1 MDTFRRRAYAVRL
14 SIAGKAHAV
23 MSGEQQQGLSALD
36 REHGLRLGGERE
48 QALRLAASLL
58 TAVPEDVGAAALLG
72 RLLLE
77 ADRAAVAA
85 ELAARLVDAFV
96 RRGDLGA
103 ARVAAEL
110 AIDSGQAEGVLER
123 IASAFGKGSPR
134 VGEAAPKPPLM
145 PTEVEVAPHFAKLS
159 GAALLDAAE
168 KAARRFL
175 ATKDSV
181 PANAALPEL
190 PLFGSL
196 EPQRLQLLLGQVEL
210 RELAPGEY
218 ALKQGEQGREAFVLA
233 RGVINVVR
241 EDANGKPTLLATLGP
256 GSIFGEM
263 ALVTEAPRAASAVA
277 VESVQ
282 LLSVSR
288 AALES
293 LARQDPAIARD
304 LGEFCYGRMISNLIR
319 HSSILS
325 SVEPAKRAEL
335 VARFKSERFE
345 PGDSLVRKGEEPSCL
360 YLLASGGVQVRG
372 TDADGDRVVIAE
384 LGPGDV
390 VGEISLVLRRPA
402 IADVVAL
409 HTTVALA
416 LSREQF
422 TAAIHEHPTLLRELY
437 DMAVQRDEETRT
449 VVAQKALDVS
459 DVVLL

>member
-1 MDTFRRRAYAVRL
+1 
-14 SIAGKAHAV
+14 
-23 MSGEQQQGLSALD
+23 MSGEQQGFSALD
-36 REHGLRLGGERE
+36 QAHGLRLAGEHE
-48 QALRLAASLL
+48 QALRLAASVL
-58 TAVPEDVGAAALLG
+58 TAVPEDVGAAALIG

-85 ELAARLVDAFV
+85 EIATRAVDAFV
-96 RRGDLGA
+96 RRGDLAG

-110 AIDSGQAEGVLER
+110 ATDAGAGQGTLER
-123 IASAFGKGSPR
+123 IASAFGKGSQR
-134 VGEAAPKPPLM
+134 ISAAAAKPPLM
-145 PTEVEVAPHFAKLS
+145 PTEVEIAPHFAKLS
-159 GAALLDAAE
+159 GDALLDAAD

-175 ATKDSV
+175 ATKDAV
-181 PANAALPEL
+181 PADAPLPEL
-190 PLFGSL
+190 PLFGTL
-196 EPQRLQLLLGQVEL
+196 EPQRLQLLLGQMEL
-210 RELAPGEY
+210 RELSAGKY
-218 ALKQGEQGREAFVLA
+218 ALKQGERGREAFVLA

-241 EDANGKPTLLATLGP
+241 EDATGKPTLLATLGP

-263 ALVTEAPRAASAVA
+263 ALVTDAPRAASAVA
-277 VESVQ
+277 VEPVQ
-282 LLSVSR
+282 LLTVTQ

-293 LARQDPAIARD
+293 LARQDPAIGSE
-304 LGEFCYGRMISNLIR
+304 LGAFCYGRMISNLIR
-319 HSSILS
+319 HSAILS
-325 SVEPAKRAEL
+325 SVEPGRRSEL

-345 PGDSLVRKGEEPSCL
+345 AGDCLVRRGEEPSCL

-372 TDADGDRVVIAE
+372 TDADGDRVVLAE

-416 LSREQF
+416 LGREQF
-422 TAAIHEHPTLLRELY
+422 SEAIREHPALLRELY
-437 DMAVQRDEETRT
+437 DMAVQRDEETRS